1 MKRIYVD
8 VNAYPVINCSLPAT
22 PVVDH
27 KTKQHKADANGEPL
41 YSVELVAYG
50 EDGAE
55 VFSVKF
61 PGTPPAGLRQGMAV
75 KVTGLVVSP
84 WEMDSRHGLSF
95 TAEKIELA
103 SQAGQKAGAA

>member
-22 PVVDH
+22 PVLDH

-50 EDGAE
+50 DEGAE
-55 VFSVKF
+55 VFAVKF
-61 PGTPPAGLRQGMAV
+61 PGSPPAGLRQGMPV
-75 KVTGLVVSP
+75 KVSGLVASP
-84 WEMDSRHGLSF
+84 WEIDGRHGMSF
-95 TAEKIELA
+95 TAEKVELA
-103 SQAGQKAGAA
+103 SHSGQKAGAA